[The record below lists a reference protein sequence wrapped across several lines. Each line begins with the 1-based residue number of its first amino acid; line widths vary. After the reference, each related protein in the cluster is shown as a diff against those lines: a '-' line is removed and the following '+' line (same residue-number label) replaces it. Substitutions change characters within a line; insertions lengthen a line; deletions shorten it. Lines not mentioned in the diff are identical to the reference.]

1 MQRAGHR
8 LEDLSSEFEQAVFLA
23 AYHSSEQTR
32 RRQAA
37 LVLLAIKHGLRG
49 LMFSWPAYVLALAA
63 GYSDGLHAFAYLL
76 LLIPAIALSA
86 YILFHGVRDD
96 YRVRVDGFLLN
107 KKFMRTLLWPQNSIS
122 I

>member
-1 MQRAGHR
+1 MQRADQR

-23 AYHSSEQTR
+23 AYHSREQTR
-32 RRQAA
+32 RRRAA
-37 LVLLAIKHGLRG
+37 LVLLAIKHGLGG

-63 GYSDGLHAFAYLL
+63 GYSDGLHAVAYLL
-76 LLIPAIALSA
+76 LLIPAIAFSA

-96 YRVRVDGFLLN
+96 YRVRVSGFLLT
-107 KKFMRTLLWPQNSIS
+107 KKFIRTLLWPQNGIS

>member
-1 MQRAGHR
+1 MQRADQR

-23 AYHSSEQTR
+23 AYHSREQTR
-32 RRQAA
+32 RRRAA

-49 LMFSWPAYVLALAA
+49 LMFSWPAYVLAVAA
-63 GYSDGLHAFAYLL
+63 GYSDGLHAVAYLL

-96 YRVRVDGFLLN
+96 YRVRVSGFLLT
-107 KKFMRTLLWPQNSIS
+107 KKFIRTLLWPQNGIS